1 MKTFY
6 KALIIS
12 SLVLTTSCIE
22 MAVGTAVVATG
33 TYVAKQGYVYEYFD
47 RSYDSCWQIMDQ
59 HVRTLAGNITYH
71 SQNQG
76 TIQIDFE
83 EGGTATFKVEK
94 VTDRATK
101 VSIKC
106 YQYALP
112 SNSLAEAHF
121 PPLAE
126 QLQ

>member
-1 MKTFY
+1 MKTFF

-12 SLVLTTSCIE
+12 SLILTTSCIE

-33 TYVAKQGYVYEYFD
+33 AYVAKQGYIYEYFD

-59 HVRTLAGNITYH
+59 YTQGLGTITYH
-71 SQNQG
+71 SKNEG
-76 TIQIDFE
+76 VIDVDFE
-83 EGGTATFKVEK
+83 GGGSGRFKVEK
-94 VTDRATK
+94 VTSRATK

-106 YQYALP
+106 YQYAVP
-112 SNSLAEAHF
+112 SNSLAEANF
-121 PPLAE
+121 LPLAE